1 MRGIFGLLGILVTLA
16 IVGVLVKKQTGA
28 IAVVPATPGTADA
41 IVPATTPGASPQQQS
56 QQIGQQVK
64 QAVDASLQT
73 PRGEP
78 AP

>member
-1 MRGIFGLLGILVTLA
+1 MRGIFGLVGILVTLA
-16 IVGVLVKKQTGA
+16 IVG
-28 IAVVPATPGTADA
+28 IAVKQQLSAGPVAVPASSAAGVSIPPTSSGT
-41 IVPATTPGASPQQQS
+41 SPQQQS

>member
-1 MRGIFGLLGILVTLA
+1 MRGIFGLVTILLTLA

-28 IAVVPATPGTADA
+28 MAVVP
-41 IVPATTPGASPQQQS
+41 VTTPGASPQQQS